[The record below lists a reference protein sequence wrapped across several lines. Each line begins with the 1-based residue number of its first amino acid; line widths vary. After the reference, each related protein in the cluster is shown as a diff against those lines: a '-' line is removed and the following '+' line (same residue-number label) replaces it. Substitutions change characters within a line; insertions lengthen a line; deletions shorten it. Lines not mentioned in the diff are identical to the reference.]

1 MSSPRQT
8 EPEKTILLSNYA
20 EETAPLFKLLRTKA
34 FRFVVVR
41 YNHRSLVN
49 QLAEDL
55 AARWPDWPSQWYNAE
70 GRDFAQFMA
79 QYEAQGTGLMWINNF
94 KDLFIVERTPRG
106 RETEEMAQRNAARR
120 DFLAG
125 LNLRRDRLARS
136 PIALL
141 VLLWATPDPL
151 YLRPFMEQLPD
162 LWSFRSLVVDL
173 VAEEHSPNFLNINP
187 VFGDFNIKNVNIS
200 NPGDLT
206 RLKAIIAQTDPTEMA
221 YLVTLY
227 SQLARLEMDTGH
239 YQEVL
244 NTLDDWQKIAEEQP
258 IILLQKGK
266 AHLKLGQLDQAQ
278 VNFLKAANKLSSL
291 GPDLTP
297 SVQNLLA
304 VIYRRLGNV
313 AANKGELPE
322 AEQYLQKAIGLLE
335 RLHSD
340 YPTKDLYQHQLAAA
354 QGKLGKVIAATGKLE
369 LALGR
374 FEKDLH
380 LSEDLYTNYLDNPQY
395 QNGLAVSYQNLGN
408 TYARLGDLRQA
419 LGHYQM
425 YQELEAD
432 LYARFPAN
440 VQYQNGLAISYNKL
454 GEVYTGLGDLSQA
467 LGHYQKY
474 QELEADLHARFP
486 ANVEYQN
493 GLAISHN
500 KLGKVYTGLGDLSQA
515 LGHYQKSLELI
526 IDLHDRYPAN
536 LEYQNSLAI
545 SYSYLGE
552 LNNSFQKDPEK
563 AKTYY
568 QQSQQLLTDL
578 VQKAPDVADFK
589 ENLAWVEERL
599 RELDNETTNQ
609 PKP

>member
-1 MSSPRQT
+1 MSSPRRT
-8 EPEKTILLSNYA
+8 EPEKAILPSNYA
-20 EETAPLFKLLRTKA
+20 EETAPLLKLLRTKA

-55 AARWPDWPSQWYNAE
+55 AARWPDWPNQWYNAE
-70 GRDFAQFMA
+70 ERNFAQFMA
-79 QYEAQGTGLMWINNF
+79 QYEAQGTRLVWIDNF
-94 KDLFIVERTPRG
+94 EDLFITERDPRG
-106 RETEEMAQRNAARR
+106 QETEEMAQRNAARR

-125 LNLRRDRLARS
+125 LNLRRDRLARY

-141 VLLWATPDPL
+141 VLLRARPDPL
-151 YLRPFMEQLPD
+151 YLRPLMEQLPD

-173 VAEEHSPNFLNINP
+173 AAEEHSPTFLNINP
-187 VFGDFNIKNVNIS
+187 AFGDFNIKNINVS

-221 YLVTLY
+221 YLASLY
-227 SQLARLEMDTGH
+227 PQLARLQMDTGH
-239 YQEVL
+239 YQEAL
-244 NTLDDWQKIAEEQP
+244 ATLDDWQKIVEEQP

-266 AHLKLGQLDQAQ
+266 AYFRLGQLGEAQAT
-278 VNFLKAANKLSSL
+278 FLKAENKLFSS

-297 SVQNLLA
+297 SDQNLLA

-313 AANKGELPE
+313 AAYKGELPE
-322 AEQYLQKAIGLLE
+322 AEKYLQKAVDLLK
-335 RLHSD
+335 RLHTD

-354 QGKLGKVIAATGKLE
+354 QGKLGKVTAASGNLDQALE
-369 LALGR
+369 H
-374 FEKDLH
+374 FQKDLYF
-380 LSEDLYTNYLDNPQY
+380 SQELYTHYLDNPEY
-395 QNGLAVSYQNLGN
+395 QNGLAISYQNLGN
-408 TYARLGDLRQA
+408 TYAR
-419 LGHYQM
+419 
-425 YQELEAD
+425 
-432 LYARFPAN
+432 
-440 VQYQNGLAISYNKL
+440 
-454 GEVYTGLGDLSQA
+454 LGDLSQA

-493 GLAISHN
+493 GLATSHS
-500 KLGKVYTGLGDLSQA
+500 KLGEVYTGLGDLSQA
-515 LGHYQKSLELI
+515 LGHYQKSLELVT
-526 IDLHDRYPAN
+526 DLHTRYPAN
-536 LEYQNSLAI
+536 LGYQNNLAI
-545 SYSYLGE
+545 SCLQLGRFHQT
-552 LNNSFQKDPEK
+552 FQNDPEK

-578 VQKAPDVADFK
+578 VQKAPDFADFK